1 MRPPS
6 YPSIP
11 GRPLVLGHRGASAE
25 APENTLAAF
34 RRALDLGADGFELDV
49 WRCGSGEAVVIHDAD
64 AARTGGQAMPVKDS
78 PLPRLRKLDVGRWRG
93 KGFAGERI
101 PTLSEVLLEFPGA
114 VVNVEMKSGTVPDL
128 GLAVEVVRTL
138 RQHRAEPRVVVS
150 SFSASLLGAF
160 RSLAPDVATGFLVAP
175 GAIAWARATAAVR
188 ALRPSAIHLARELA
202 TPQRVGA
209 WARAG
214 LNVLVWTVDD
224 PDEVERLARMG
235 VAALVSNRPGVAR
248 EAVKRATGV

>member
-1 MRPPS
+1 LSPPS
-6 YPSIP
+6 YPSVP

-49 WRCGSGEAVVIHDAD
+49 WRCGSGEAVVIHDPD
-64 AARTGGQAMPVKDS
+64 TARTGRLAMPVKDT

-93 KGFAGERI
+93 EAFAGERI
-101 PTLSEVLLEFPGA
+101 PTLSEVLTALPAA
-114 VVNVEMKSGTVPDL
+114 VVNVEMKAGLVPDL
-128 GLAVEVVRTL
+128 ALAVEVVRTL

-150 SFSASLLGAF
+150 SFSAALLGAF

-175 GAIAWARATAAVR
+175 GAIAWARATTAVR
-188 ALRPSAIHLARELA
+188 AIRPAAIHLARELA
-202 TPQRVGA
+202 TVQRLEA

-214 LNVLVWTVDD
+214 VRVLVWTVDD
-224 PDEVERLARMG
+224 PDEVERLVGLG
-235 VAALVSNRPGVAR
+235 VAALVSNQPGVAR
-248 EAVKRATGV
+248 EAVRRATGV